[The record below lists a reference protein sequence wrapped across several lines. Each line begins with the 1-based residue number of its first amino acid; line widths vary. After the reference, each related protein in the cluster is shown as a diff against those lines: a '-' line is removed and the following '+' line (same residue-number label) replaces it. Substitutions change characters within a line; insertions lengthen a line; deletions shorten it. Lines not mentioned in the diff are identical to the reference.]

1 MHCSAEIH
9 VWPFPHHLQEAES
22 NRLCRRLQL
31 KDIIPAE
38 MQRFTKYPL
47 LMDNIAKNTGMC
59 LTSVFGVDPK
69 IKNVIIYSPLCV
81 SKHVDDC
88 FNCSTQKKIFREM

>member
-69 IKNVIIYSPLCV
+69 IKNDIIYSPSCCLQPVFDPIHCG
-81 SKHVDDC
+81 
-88 FNCSTQKKIFREM
+88 TQKKIF